1 MSEILVIFTL
11 LILSPL
17 ELKLI
22 SERIDVRTGVS
33 DGKSEFI
40 FENTQSGFSLIGKK
54 MSALKGNEPS
64 RDCIINLSEQDGGFL
79 GKTVNNS
86 PKNLGLT
93 KGFDHSTLADLCK
106 KTFVK
111 K

>member
-22 SERIDVRTGVS
+22 SERINVRTGVS
-33 DGKSEFI
+33 EGKSEF
-40 FENTQSGFSLIGKK
+40 FFKNTKSGFSLIGDK

-64 RDCIINLSEQDGGFL
+64 RDCIINLSEQEGGFL
-79 GKTVNNS
+79 GKSVDNS
-86 PKNLGLT
+86 PKNLGKT
-93 KGFDHSTLADLCK
+93 KGLDSSALADLCK
-106 KTFVK
+106 NAFVK